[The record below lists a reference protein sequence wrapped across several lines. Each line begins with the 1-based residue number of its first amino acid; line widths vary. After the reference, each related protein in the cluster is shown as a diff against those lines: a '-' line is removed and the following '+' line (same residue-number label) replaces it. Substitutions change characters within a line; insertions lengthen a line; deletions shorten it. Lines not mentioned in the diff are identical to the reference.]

1 MNKDRKEEENIS
13 DEVRSFERALNEKT
27 TGEVF
32 LQNIISRL
40 DNFERLYGNGEY
52 KTFSNDFHYII
63 QCSTNC
69 LPSLKIDDQ
78 SELCIDAYFYI
89 LNRLKI
95 YYEKQNKIRRD
106 IQDAQKINQF
116 KSSFTST
123 IADIF
128 KSTAG
133 AQPNLCTDQKKL
145 LESFNVLPYL
155 LSIKTLS
162 EETIHLFFVVCKLA
176 FQVAERCDENGSIQ
190 WKSTFQYIK
199 TIAIS
204 LSTFVTHYKT
214 YSKAFQSCPLD
225 IDGFTFLISKT
236 STLPGRKSSLTT
248 YYQLAGD
255 LNLDLEKFWEL
266 FLYTFC
272 NGIKQ
277 NNFDIKEVGEL
288 LGRLMGTYDHL
299 FAKYLNYYYNY
310 LSEPKATIWTVFYY
324 LCTHFFLNEN
334 AVTNFIHY
342 LSHYTQT
349 LAPANLVTCA
359 EDIKKNVV
367 KFKAENLVFYHNAI
381 EAVFADA
388 VKNLYD
394 LETRRRLPLNID
406 WNELLKYSLEI
417 FATRTLLQPSNSLI
431 IDRLLLYDIGDWEW
445 VERVKELF
453 KNFENF
459 GEKLY
464 ERDDPDP
471 ATLIDDKKL
480 QHLLVDIGA
489 GFCLLLNKKKYKQLC
504 DTYKENRWTNFIWS
518 RIMHLST
525 IQSISQSTHS
535 MLETL
540 NKWIHDV
547 EQDTFDHSHK
557 LTVILVSNIF
567 EQIIKHIG
575 SVFSLP
581 DIPYIIDFIFHL
593 KDQNNHAVNNED
605 VNDFMTRGQNELENI
620 ILFKSK
626 FLTHPRLY

>member
-288 LGRLMGTYDHL
+288 LGRLMGTYDQL
-299 FAKYLNYYYNY
+299 FVKYLNNFYIG
-310 LSEPKATIWTVFYY
+310 LSEPKTAIWTVFYY

-334 AVTNFIHY
+334 AVTNFIQC
-342 LSHYTQT
+342 LSHYMRIWTPDS
-349 LAPANLVTCA
+349 LIACA
-359 EDIKKNVV
+359 KDIKKNVD
-367 KFKAENLVFYHNAI
+367 KFKAENVVFYHNVI
-381 EAVFADA
+381 EAVFANA
-388 VKNLYD
+388 TKNLYD
-394 LETRRRLPLNID
+394 SDIRQKTRLNID
-406 WNELLKYSLEI
+406 WNELLKCSLEI
-417 FATRTLLQPSNSLI
+417 SAARTLSQPSNLFI
-431 IDRLLLYDIGDWEW
+431 IDRLLLFDIGDGWEW
-445 VERVKELF
+445 TERVKALF
-453 KNFENF
+453 TNFENF

-464 ERDDPDP
+464 ERDDP
-471 ATLIDDKKL
+471 ATLIDDSKL
-480 QHLLVDIGA
+480 QHLLIDIA
-489 GFCLLLNKKKYKQLC
+489 TEFCPLLNKNKYKHLC
-504 DTYKENRWTNFIWS
+504 DTYKENPWTNFIWS

-525 IQSISQSTHS
+525 IRSICGSTDN
-535 MLETL
+535 MLITL
-540 NKWIHDV
+540 NKWICDV
-547 EQDTFDHSHK
+547 EQDAFDHSHK
-557 LTVILVSNIF
+557 LTIILVSNIF
-567 EQIIKHIG
+567 EHIIKHFS

-605 VNDFMTRGQNELENI
+605 VNDFMTRGQNELEDI